1 MFQSVTLA
9 VAHLL
14 LLLGA
19 LLGLRFLHRYI
30 SNRFIRSGVHCPT
43 ELAANGQYEA
53 PPRGWVVLSLII
65 RLIIPRLIFL
75 TAIIGLYEI
84 IIHDFKLG
92 STISTWFS
100 KPGWEWKLP
109 LALTIGVLINLIV
122 TVERLRSRRLRE
134 AALKD
139 LDHSHAILILTGAQA
154 LQALL
159 PLMFA
164 FLVIPMLGLPN
175 HVEGLFERLT
185 LVLVIIF
192 VGIDSLRTLRLVE
205 AKIAHRAKIKSGGEE
220 RQIRA
225 AETQYSVMHRMLN
238 VLVVLATLG
247 AALMVFDQVRAFGAS
262 LLTSAGILGLVAG
275 VAAQRTLQNVFA
287 GLQLAITQPIALGDV
302 VEVENVVGT
311 IEEITFSFVS
321 VRLRDLRRLIL
332 PVTYFIEKPFT
343 NWTRTSAESLTSF
356 SLVLSLHASLPAIR
370 KQVEAILRANPHWNG
385 GKWEVMISELGE
397 SSMVVRISL
406 GAANPEIAFLLK
418 SQVQEHILDY
428 LNHFKDGSLIGAVA
442 GPDAAMI
449 VPEATNENSIKAKP
463 LLSEK

>member
-1 MFQSVTLA
+1 MWQIVIVSVS
-9 VAHLL
+9 HLL
-14 LLLGA
+14 ILFLA
-19 LLGLRFLHRYI
+19 LFGLWLSHRYI
-30 SNRFIRSGVHCPT
+30 AGRFICSSVHCPT
-43 ELAANGQYEA
+43 QLAAQSQYEA
-53 PPRGWVVLSLII
+53 PPSGWMVMYLII

-75 TAIIGLYEI
+75 TATTGFYLILIYDFGLR
-84 IIHDFKLG
+84 

-109 LALTIGVLINLIV
+109 VALAIGLLINLIV
-122 TVERLRSRRLRE
+122 TVGRLRSRRLRE

-139 LDHSHAILILTGAQA
+139 LEHSHAILILTGAQA

-164 FLVIPMLGLPN
+164 FLVIPMLGLPSQI
-175 HVEGLFERLT
+175 EGLFERFT

-192 VGIDSLRTLRLVE
+192 VGIDTLRTLRLVE
-205 AKIAHRAKIKSGGEE
+205 AKIAHRAKLKYGGEE

-238 VLVVLATLG
+238 VLVILATVG

-262 LLTSAGILGLVAG
+262 LLTSAGIVGLVAG
-275 VAAQRTLQNVFA
+275 IAAQRTLQNVFA

-302 VEVENVVGT
+302 IEVENVVGT

-332 PVTYFIEKPFT
+332 PVTYFLEKPFT

-356 SLVLSLHASLPAIR
+356 SLVLSLDASLSSIR
-370 KQVEAILRANPHWNG
+370 KQVEHDPARQSALERRQ
-385 GKWEVMISELGE
+385 M
-397 SSMVVRISL
+397 
-406 GAANPEIAFLLK
+406 
-418 SQVQEHILDY
+418 
-428 LNHFKDGSLIGAVA
+428 GSYDQRTG
-442 GPDAAMI
+442 
-449 VPEATNENSIKAKP
+449 
-463 LLSEK
+463 

>member
-1 MFQSVTLA
+1 MLQIIMVA
-9 VAHLL
+9 AAHLL
-14 LLLGA
+14 ILFLA
-19 LLGLRFLHRYI
+19 LYGLRLGYRYLSERFLRA
-30 SNRFIRSGVHCPT
+30 NVHCPT
-43 ELAANGQYEA
+43 ELAAKGQYEA
-53 PPRGWVVLSLII
+53 PPRGWVVLYLTI
-65 RLIIPRLIFL
+65 RLIVPRLIFL
-75 TAIIGLYEI
+75 IAIIGLFQI
-84 IIHDFKLG
+84 VIHDFHLR
-92 STISTWFS
+92 STVATWFN

-109 LALTIGVLINLIV
+109 VALAIGVLINLIV
-122 TVERLRSRRLRE
+122 TVGRLRSRRLRE

-139 LDHSHAILILTGAQA
+139 LEHSHAILILTGAQA
-154 LQALL
+154 LQAFL

-164 FLVIPMLGLPN
+164 FLVIPMLGFPD
-175 HVEGLFERLT
+175 HVVSLFERLT

-192 VGIDSLRTLRLVE
+192 VGIDTLRTLRLVE
-205 AKIAHRAKIKSGGEE
+205 AKIAHRAKIKCRGEE
-220 RQIRA
+220 RQIRV
-225 AETQYSVMHRMLN
+225 AETQYSVMHRILN
-238 VLVVLATLG
+238 VLVILATVG

-332 PVTYFIEKPFT
+332 PVTYFLERPFT

-356 SLVLSLHASLPAIR
+356 SLVLSLDASLAAIR
-370 KQVEAILRANPHWNG
+370 KQVETILRTNPLWTD

-397 SSMVVRISL
+397 SSMVVRITL
-406 GAANPEIAFLLK
+406 GAANPEIAFQLK

-428 LNHFKDGSLIGAVA
+428 LNEFKKGSLIGAVA
-442 GPDAAMI
+442 DPKVEMEEVAAT
-449 VPEATNENSIKAKP
+449 PS
-463 LLSEK
+463 SEKMP